1 VPDVGVFQA
10 ITASM
15 FKKLLMI
22 KPYKYIQSLV
32 LATSI
37 KKKLMVITM
46 AVSFVGLFIV
56 GSSILIR
63 EVISLNKIQ
72 QIDMQVLAEIM
83 ANNTSAFLV
92 FDDVLGAEQSL
103 SSLKAKKQLTKA
115 ILFDKNKQLFASHIT
130 GSEYELTYDAIKR
143 RVENENNTF
152 NVLKAI
158 VIDSETIGYIYI
170 ESNDSLVREFVYG
183 AVIALLTAL
192 TIGFFITYLLASRL
206 QKIISEPVVH
216 LTDTA
221 SKITAEQ
228 DYSLRAEKESEDEI
242 GVLTDEFNKMLS
254 QLQIRNIELKES
266 EAKFREVVEQSVDA
280 LFMFGT
286 DGQIVDVNYAACE
299 TLSYSRKELLK
310 LNMMDI
316 NTVFT
321 EVSFFYEA
329 MEKLKH
335 EKYITTEGEQKTNSG
350 NMIPV
355 EMRMGFVDIKGQK
368 LVLAS
373 ARDITERKQSQ
384 KELQQANDLL
394 ELKVSER
401 TSTLKSVNAAL
412 SIEKERAESA
422 NQAKSLFLANM
433 SHEIR
438 TPMNAVIG
446 FTDVLA
452 SSSLT
457 DQQKSYVKS
466 IQSGSR
472 NLLILI
478 NDILDLSRIEAGK
491 IKILSDKVYV
501 RQMLEDLKQVFFMLA
516 EEKGLSFKLEIGESV
531 PDIIMS
537 DEVRIRQI
545 LFNLTNNAL
554 KFTRKGEIK
563 VTAEY
568 KIAVAGDIFYSLLIK
583 VCDTGIGI
591 EKKYQE
597 SIFNIFEQQDN
608 QNTREFG
615 GAGLGLAISS
625 RLAEKLDSTL
635 TVESKKDMGSC
646 FTLSLR
652 SPEVISKADNIVVA
666 TNDTNAHFEASTIL
680 IVDDIEENRILI
692 EEYLSDQKF
701 VILQASN
708 GIEGMEMIKS
718 ERPDLVLMDIRMP
731 KMNGIEATQLIKQD
745 PLVANIPVIAVTA
758 SVVEDSRSDK
768 KRGVFDYVLYK
779 PLSKKKLNQCL
790 QKFIEVDS
798 SAGSVAVIE
807 AFSDRLERE
816 MRNSTEGFSNEI
828 TKYEHVI
835 SQSINKGN
843 FGGVDELLEELC
855 RLAIE
860 YDMPEF
866 KELTSQ
872 LREANNQF
880 DIEETQRLLTIL
892 MVRIQGLKD

>member
-1 VPDVGVFQA
+1 
-10 ITASM
+10 
-15 FKKLLMI
+15 MI
-22 KPYKYIQSLV
+22 KPYEFIHSLV
-32 LATSI
+32 LTTSI

-46 AVSFVGLFIV
+46 SVSFVGLLVV

-72 QIDMQVLAEIM
+72 QIDVQVLADIM
-83 ANNTSAFLV
+83 ANNASAFLV

-103 SSLKAKKQLTKA
+103 SSLEAKKQVTKA
-115 ILFDKNKQLFASHIT
+115 ILFDKDKQLFASHIT
-130 GSEYELTYDAIKR
+130 DSEYDGTYESIKIKS
-143 RVENENNTF
+143 ENGNGTF
-152 NVLKAI
+152 NVFKTI
-158 VIDSETIGYIYI
+158 IIDDETIGYIYV

-183 AVIALLTAL
+183 AIIALMTAL
-192 TIGFFITYLLASRL
+192 AIGFFVTYLLASRL
-206 QKIISEPVVH
+206 QKIISEPVEH
-216 LTDTA
+216 LTETA
-221 SKITAEQ
+221 SKITAQQ
-228 DYSLRAEKESEDEI
+228 DFSLRAEKESEDEI
-242 GVLTDEFNKMLS
+242 GMLTDEFNNMLS

-266 EAKFREVVEQSVDA
+266 EAKFREVVEQAVDA
-280 LFMFGT
+280 LFIFEI
-286 DGQIVDVNYAACE
+286 DGQLIDVNYAASE
-299 TLSYSRKELLK
+299 TLGYSREELLK
-310 LNMMDI
+310 LNIMDF
-316 NTVFT
+316 NTIFS
-321 EVSFFYEA
+321 EVSFFYET
-329 MEKLKH
+329 MDKLKH
-335 EKYITTEGEQKTNSG
+335 EKNIAIEGEQKAKNGSF
-350 NMIPV
+350 IPI
-355 EMRMGFVDIKGQK
+355 EMRMGFVNIKGQK

-384 KELQQANDLL
+384 KELQQANDFL

-401 TSTLKSVNAAL
+401 TSALKNVNAAL
-412 SIEKERAESA
+412 SVEKEKAESA
-422 NQAKSLFLANM
+422 NYAKSLFLANM

-446 FTDVLA
+446 FTDVL
-452 SSSLT
+452 SSSGLS

-478 NDILDLSRIEAGK
+478 NDILDLSKIEAGK
-491 IKILSDKVYV
+491 IKIQSGKVYV
-501 RQMLEDLKQVFFMLA
+501 RQMLEDLKQVFSMQA
-516 EEKGLSFKLEIGESV
+516 EEKGLTFKLVVDNSV
-531 PDIIMS
+531 PDVIMS

-563 VTAEY
+563 ITAEY
-568 KIAVAGDIFYSLLIK
+568 KAAIEGDLFYSLKIK

-591 EKKYQE
+591 EKQYQK

-635 TVESKKDMGSC
+635 TVKSEKGVGSC
-646 FTLSLR
+646 FTLLLR
-652 SPEVISKADNIVVA
+652 SPEVISQTDNIIVNTIITDVK
-666 TNDTNAHFEASTIL
+666 FVASTIL
-680 IVDDIEENRILI
+680 IVDDIDANRDLI
-692 EEYLSDQKF
+692 EEYLSDQDF
-701 VILQASN
+701 VILHASD
-708 GIEGMEMIKS
+708 GVEGLEMIKS

-745 PLVANIPVIAVTA
+745 PLISNIPVIAVTA
-758 SVVEDSRSDK
+758 SVVEDNRSDK
-768 KRGVFDYVLYK
+768 KRSVFDYVLYK
-779 PLSKKKLNQCL
+779 PLSKKKLDQCL
-790 QKFIEVDS
+790 RKFIEIDS
-798 SAGSVAVIE
+798 SAGNSVLIE

-816 MRNSTEGFSNEI
+816 IRSSSDEFSSEL
-828 TKYEHVI
+828 KEYEDVI

-880 DIEETQRLLTIL
+880 DIEETQRLLNIL
-892 MVRIQGLKD
+892 MIKIQSSKD